1 MDGTDGT
8 DRTDGTDG
16 VDGMVLIGHRFSK
29 STFGANKCYF
39 ACKLDRFQFCWS
51 RSLICMQM
59 IMVISVAQKENTAT
73 LRRNRSQPPDLL
85 DKGLNVQNH

>member
-8 DRTDGTDG
+8 DRTDGTDGTDG
-16 VDGMVLIGHRFSK
+16 VDGMVLIGHRCSK

-59 IMVISVAQKENTAT
+59 IMVISVAQKKYC
-73 LRRNRSQPPDLL
+73 NRSQPPDLL